1 METLL
6 NLEDYTIAAD
16 EVENRATARSD
27 WQGWAIG
34 DRFQI
39 PRKIK
44 KFSKL
49 FGIWTVTDLWQSG
62 KNAMLTISDGL
73 RTLNQPVKELD
84 LSWKIEDGVSQRE
97 SGLLISFGHTLEPL
111 LQGIKFVTRRKWQD
125 SHAAKFI
132 RAFDNGLKIRAFDK
146 DRRYGGQ
153 HIGWLRLTQKP
164 YRERLADMPEA
175 GVTAEGFPELTKTEF
190 LDRFFKGD
198 ADLTVW
204 VIRFEFEPLQPL
216 PSLVSESADGEA
228 APESVSPA
236 VEEPTSV
243 AVEVLPV
250 DPPAIV
256 GEACVERIDELSYE
270 EERDRLHLERKVERA
285 FYEAG
290 RALRELRDRRLYRST
305 HKTFEAYCQERFG
318 FSRIAAHYKI
328 AAIEVVENL
337 LTNGYQNETSESALT
352 NGSQNASAQSV
363 LTNSCQNSTA
373 EEMLTNGY
381 QNPPT
386 QDLLTN
392 GRQTEMLTN
401 GRQIL
406 PTNERQVRSLVQLEP
421 EQQREAWQQAVTEA
435 GGKVP
440 SGRIV
445 KDIVERMQQV
455 ESPPESIVRAHHLT
469 LEPGGLVEVRC
480 PGNKTIHSRYGRIA
494 KVTEKTVEVWVRDTE
509 TMMMVKHTLKH
520 HQVEAVPLENEPGL
534 KELCDRI
541 ARLRECQ
548 LDPFD
553 REILE
558 LLDRAVVLTPREVEV
573 LEGIEGRVF

>member
-16 EVENRATARSD
+16 DVDSTENRAIARLD

-49 FGIWTVTDLWQSG
+49 FGVWTVTDLWQSG

-84 LSWKIEDGVSQRE
+84 LSWKIDDGGSQRE
-97 SGLLISFGHTLEPL
+97 
-111 LQGIKFVTRRKWQD
+111 
-125 SHAAKFI
+125 
-132 RAFDNGLKIRAFDK
+132 NGL
-146 DRRYGGQ
+146 
-153 HIGWLRLTQKP
+153 
-164 YRERLADMPEA
+164 
-175 GVTAEGFPELTKTEF
+175 
-190 LDRFFKGD
+190 
-198 ADLTVW
+198 
-204 VIRFEFEPLQPL
+204 
-216 PSLVSESADGEA
+216 LVSESADGEA
-228 APESVSPA
+228 APASVSPA
-236 VEEPTSV
+236 VEVSASV

-250 DPPAIV
+250 DPPV
-256 GEACVERIDELSYE
+256 IDNELSYE

-290 RALRELRDRRLYRST
+290 KALRELRDRRLYRST
-305 HKTFEAYCQERFG
+305 HPTFEGYCRDRFG
-318 FSRIAAHYKI
+318 FTHRHVNYLIAGSQ
-328 AAIEVVENL
+328 VVENL
-337 LTNGYQNETSESALT
+337 QMGT
-352 NGSQNASAQSV
+352 NGSQIQRDR
-363 LTNSCQNSTA
+363 
-373 EEMLTNGY
+373 EMGTIGRQIQEHDKTGTNGS
-381 QNPPT
+381 QI
-386 QDLLTN
+386 QSD
-392 GRQTEMLTN
+392 GEMGTI
-401 GRQIL
+401 GAQIL

-480 PGNKTIHSRYGRIA
+480 PGNEKIHARLGRIA
-494 KVTEKTVEVWVRDTE
+494 KVREKTVEVWVRDTE
-509 TMMMVKHTLKH
+509 TMLMVKHSLKH
-520 HQVEAVPLENEPGL
+520 PQVEAVAIESEPGCL
-534 KELCDRI
+534 EVAQRI
-541 ARLRECQ
+541 DALRGKG
-548 LDPFD
+548 LDPFEL
-553 REILE
+553 RILE
-558 LLDRAVVLTPREVEV
+558 LLEQPVVLTPVELEY
-573 LEGIEGRVF
+573 LEGIEMRTEA

>member
-16 EVENRATARSD
+16 DVDSTENRAIARLD

-49 FGIWTVTDLWQSG
+49 FGVWTVTDLWQSG

-84 LSWKIEDGVSQRE
+84 LSWKIDDGGSQRE
-97 SGLLISFGHTLEPL
+97 S
-111 LQGIKFVTRRKWQD
+111 
-125 SHAAKFI
+125 
-132 RAFDNGLKIRAFDK
+132 
-146 DRRYGGQ
+146 
-153 HIGWLRLTQKP
+153 
-164 YRERLADMPEA
+164 
-175 GVTAEGFPELTKTEF
+175 
-190 LDRFFKGD
+190 
-198 ADLTVW
+198 
-204 VIRFEFEPLQPL
+204 
-216 PSLVSESADGEA
+216 SLVSESADDEA
-228 APESVSPA
+228 APASVSPA
-236 VEEPTSV
+236 VEVSASV

-250 DPPAIV
+250 DPPVIV

-290 RALRELRDRRLYRST
+290 KALRELRDRRLYRST
-305 HKTFEAYCQERFG
+305 HPTFEGYCRDRFG
-318 FSRIAAHYKI
+318 FTHRHVNYLIAGSQ
-328 AAIEVVENL
+328 VVENL
-337 LTNGYQNETSESALT
+337 QMGT
-352 NGSQNASAQSV
+352 NGSQIQRDR
-363 LTNSCQNSTA
+363 
-373 EEMLTNGY
+373 EMGTIGRQIQEHDKTGTNGS
-381 QNPPT
+381 QI
-386 QDLLTN
+386 QSD
-392 GRQTEMLTN
+392 GEMGTI
-401 GRQIL
+401 GAQIL

-421 EQQREAWQQAVTEA
+421 EQQREAWQQAVVEA

-480 PGNKTIHSRYGRIA
+480 PGNEKIHARLGRIA
-494 KVTEKTVEVWVRDTE
+494 KVREKTVEVWVRDTE
-509 TMMMVKHTLKH
+509 TMLMVKHSLKH
-520 HQVEAVPLENEPGL
+520 PQVEAVPLEQEPQCKEVVERIETLRGRGL
-534 KELCDRI
+534 EAIDL
-541 ARLRECQ
+541 
-548 LDPFD
+548 
-553 REILE
+553 EILQ
-558 LLDRAVVLTPREVEV
+558 LLERAVVLTPREMEH
-573 LEGIEGRVF
+573 LEGIEEKTSY